1 MNYKTVKA
9 VRQLFIALIF
19 IMININ
25 IELKIGIVNFV
36 PSFIG
41 YYLASLAAVDL
52 FDDGKGQFVK
62 ILSLICCVISLVDF
76 ILALMRA
83 EVGYWGLALGIAD
96 LAFNLILMYMLFHRM
111 SVLAE
116 DEDLPD
122 TAITIRSI
130 MAAYIITYIG
140 NYLTMILFGNGFI
153 IALLG
158 ILMYAII
165 LYALLT
171 VFKLAGKLEEKIK

>member
-9 VRQLFIALIF
+9 VRQIFIALIF

-41 YYLASLAAVDL
+41 YYLVSLAALDL
-52 FDDGKGQFVK
+52 FDDGNGQFVR
-62 ILSLICCVISLVDF
+62 ILSLVCCGISLVDF

-96 LAFNLILMYMLFHRM
+96 LVCNLVLMYMLFHHL

-116 DEDLPD
+116 DNDLPD

-140 NYLTMILFGNGFI
+140 NYLTMIMFGNGFI
-153 IALLG
+153 MALLG

>member
-1 MNYKTVKA
+1 
-9 VRQLFIALIF
+9 
-19 IMININ
+19 
-25 IELKIGIVNFV
+25 
-36 PSFIG
+36 
-41 YYLASLAAVDL
+41 
-52 FDDGKGQFVK
+52 
-62 ILSLICCVISLVDF
+62 LVDF

-96 LAFNLILMYMLFHRM
+96 LVCNLVLMYMLFHHL

-116 DEDLPD
+116 DNDLPD

-140 NYLTMILFGNGFI
+140 NYLTMIMFGNGFI
-153 IALLG
+153 MALLG